1 MKTNVN
7 IKNRRL
13 LLDESVLNG
22 HYRLTG
28 ENVDSNIFLEEL
40 ENTFLIFTGESIET
54 TKMNDEEISKILT
67 EALTKELIYQWGDN
81 WENAIN

>member
-54 TKMNDEEISKILT
+54 IKIDR
-67 EALTKELIYQWGDN
+67 KSVV
-81 WENAIN
+81 